1 MKIVEKDNIGTKGS
15 QKEQLCKQLDNVNR
29 AVEKALYQK
38 VNSLKKTKPYAKTAC
53 NYLKVNYSYPAMS
66 STHFDKKS
74 VRTKTVDD
82 FRQIIYLYSCFG
94 AGIMYKK
101 SNSFTIHNPE
111 NIQDIIISL
120 CTKYSLEFSDKQLTE
135 IVYFVNEFPFN
146 VYEDSIHI
154 STCDKS
160 YTICQDFFDILVFPN
175 YRKNNLGAKT
185 SEEYVIKIVR
195 MFNSLPRLYMTLE
208 EYEEFL
214 STFYFV
220 DNVNIFHIISVL
232 FGDKMNNGEWGD
244 VFEEEELLFDRPKE
258 DEYFTVLSELDL

>member
-1 MKIVEKDNIGTKGS
+1 MKLAEKDNIETKES
-15 QKEQLCKQLDNVNR
+15 QKEQLCKKLDNVNR
-29 AVEKALYQK
+29 SVEKALYQK

-53 NYLKVNYSYPAMS
+53 NYFKVNYSYPAMS

-94 AGIMYKK
+94 AGMMHK
-101 SNSFTIHNPE
+101 SGNRFTIHRQKD
-111 NIQDIIISL
+111 IQETIVTT
-120 CTKYSLEFSDKQLTE
+120 CTKHDLDFTDKQLAE
-135 IVYFVNEFPFN
+135 IVYFVNEFPFMIGEYS
-146 VYEDSIHI
+146 VYVSSYDEDYSIFE
-154 STCDKS
+154 
-160 YTICQDFFDILVFPN
+160 DFFDILVFPN

-220 DNVNIFHIISVL
+220 DNVSIFHTISVL
-232 FGDKMNNGEWGD
+232 FGDKLHNGEWED
-244 VFEEEELLFDRPKE
+244 SWEEESLFDRPKE